1 MTVRPFG
8 YHTKQFLEFVI
19 VMTMVILKAKNVE
32 ILPLVWQFGLD
43 QASVLHVGLPPR
55 IFMLKKYYQ
64 MLMVCS
70 FELSYI
76 TKSYLFK
83 SKYFLPELSWSARPL
98 GPCHQQ
104 SLY

>member
-8 YHTKQFLEFVI
+8 YQTKQFLEFVI
-19 VMTMVILKAKNVE
+19 ILRAKNVE

-55 IFMLKKYYQ
+55 IFMFEKDYQ

-70 FELSYI
+70 ELNYHISCI
-76 TKSYLFK
+76 TKTYLIE
-83 SKYFLPELSWSARPL
+83 SEYFLPELSWSARPL

-104 SLY
+104 PLY